1 MSKCCKSDNYALH
14 LFSRIIAGIYWSN
27 AMSSIKNW
35 FGSFSFILLNNI
47 DHFFQNFRS
56 TPSMRMQTL
65 LPYCSNSPTF
75 SSRACFPVVTWF
87 CNKVIC
93 DFKTSISL
101 SFKFL
106 QNFILQIK
114 NRITFK
120 WIKSFS
126 SFFLSGSSL
135 VYFLGG
141 MLRSIME
148 IWYI

>member
-14 LFSRIIAGIYWSN
+14 LFSRIIVGIYWSN

-65 LPYCSNSPTF
+65 LPYCSNSSTF
-75 SSRACFPVVTWF
+75 SSRACFPVLTWF

-101 SFKFL
+101 PFKFL
-106 QNFILQIK
+106 HNFILQIK

-126 SFFLSGSSL
+126 SFFCP
-135 VYFLGG
+135 VHP
-141 MLRSIME
+141 
-148 IWYI
+148 WYISLEACYDR